1 MKKYFMVLMVSL
13 LFFGFTG
20 SNSVLADVNTIN
32 LAVNGEL
39 VTFPDQKPYI
49 DKNNRT
55 MVPVRFPS
63 ETLGA
68 NVDWLPNTRQVHIVN
83 KAHDALKDA
92 DIMVTIDQKNVVVN
106 GQTKTMDTTAVIT
119 NSRTMVPVRFI
130 SEYLGA
136 AVTWHESSKAAHV
149 FTKGQTKEEI
159 AKIEEQIAQIIEKQQ
174 PKPQPQPQP
183 PGQFVKPEG
192 VKKDITSQIDTT
204 NFVTYECKNLPI
216 EIYDTVISKIEY
228 KPGTPNDIAGNI
240 VGTLYV
246 TKNKSDADV
255 DIFLQGDFGYYYCSI
270 LMTSIGTSISN
281 NDGTYYSMYNF
292 VPLNGCPS
300 IGEVKKIGFSGK
312 DGIYFIDNPYYN
324 Q

>member
-13 LFFGFTG
+13 LFFGFIG
-20 SNSVLADVNTIN
+20 SNSVLADDTIN
-32 LAVNGEL
+32 LAVNGML
-39 VTFPDQKPYI
+39 VDFPDQKPYI

-55 MVPVRFPS
+55 MVPVRFPA

-68 NVDWLPNTRQVHIVN
+68 NVDWLSNTRQVHIVN
-83 KAHDALKDA
+83 KAHDALKDT
-92 DIMVTIDQKNVVVN
+92 DIMATIDRKDVIVN
-106 GQTKTMDTTAVIT
+106 GQTKYMDTTAVIT

-136 AVTWHESSKAAHV
+136 TVTWHDASRAAHV
-149 FTKGQTKEEI
+149 FTKGQTKEEQD
-159 AKIEEQIAQIIEKQQ
+159 KIMEQIANEIKQQ
-174 PKPQPQPQP
+174 KPQPQP

-192 VKKDITSQIDTT
+192 VKKDITVSIGNNNITSNIT
-204 NFVTYECKNLPI
+204 TYECKNLPI
-216 EIYDTVISKIEY
+216 EIYETVISKIEY

-240 VGTLYV
+240 AGTLYV
-246 TKNKSDADV
+246 TKNKSSADNG
-255 DIFLQGDFGYYYCSI
+255 IYLQGDFGYYYCRI

-300 IGEVKKIGFSGK
+300 IGEVKKIGFTGK

>member
-1 MKKYFMVLMVSL
+1 MVLMVSL
-13 LFFGFTG
+13 LFFGFIG
-20 SNSVLADVNTIN
+20 SNSVLADANTIN
-32 LAVNGEL
+32 LAVDGKL
-39 VTFPDQKPYI
+39 VDFPDQKPYI
-49 DKNNRT
+49 DGNNRT
-55 MVPVRFPS
+55 MVPVRFPA

-92 DIMVTIDQKNVVVN
+92 DIMVTIDKKNVVVN
-106 GQTKTMDTTAVIT
+106 GQTKYMDTTAVIT

-136 AVTWHESSKAAHV
+136 KVTWHDASRAAHV

-159 AKIEEQIAQIIEKQQ
+159 AKIEEQIAQIIKKQ
-174 PKPQPQPQP
+174 KPQPQP

-192 VKKDITSQIDTT
+192 VKKDITSQVGTT
-204 NFVTYECKNLPI
+204 NHVIYECKNLPI

-228 KPGTPNDIAGNI
+228 KPGTPNEIAGNI
-240 VGTLYV
+240 AGTFYV
-246 TKNKSDADV
+246 TKNKASADV
-255 DIFLQGDFGYYYCSI
+255 DIFLQGDFGYYLCGI
-270 LMTSIGTSISN
+270 VMTSIGTSISN
-281 NDGTYYSMYNF
+281 NDGTYYSMYHF
-292 VPLNGCPS
+292 VPLDGCPS
-300 IGEVKKIGFSGK
+300 IGEVKKIGFTGK

>member
-1 MKKYFMVLMVSL
+1 MKKYFIVLMVSL

-32 LAVNGEL
+32 LAVNGML
-39 VTFPDQKPYI
+39 VDFPDQKPYI

-55 MVPVRFPS
+55 MVPVRFPA

-68 NVDWLPNTRQVHIVN
+68 NVDWLSNTRQVHIVN
-83 KAHDALKDA
+83 KAHDALKDT
-92 DIMVTIDQKNVVVN
+92 DIMATIDRKDVIVN
-106 GQTKTMDTTAVIT
+106 GQTKYMDTTAVIT

-136 AVTWHESSKAAHV
+136 EVTWHGASRAAHV

-159 AKIEEQIAQIIEKQQ
+159 AKIEEQIAQIIKKQQ
-174 PKPQPQPQP
+174 PKP

-240 VGTLYV
+240 AGTLYV
-246 TKNKSDADV
+246 TKNKSDADTS
-255 DIFLQGDFGYYYCSI
+255 IFLQGDFGYYLCSI
-270 LMTSIGTSISN
+270 IMTSIGTSISN

-292 VPLNGCPS
+292 VPLNGCPN
-300 IGEVKKIGFSGK
+300 IETVKKIGFTGK

>member
-1 MKKYFMVLMVSL
+1 MVSL

-32 LAVNGEL
+32 LAVNGML
-39 VTFPDQKPYI
+39 VDFPDQKPYI

-92 DIMVTIDQKNVVVN
+92 DIMVTIDKKNVVVN
-106 GQTKTMDTTAVIT
+106 GQTKYMDTTAVIT

-136 AVTWHESSKAAHV
+136 AVTWHDASRAAHV

-159 AKIEEQIAQIIEKQQ
+159 AKIEEQIAQELKKQQ
-174 PKPQPQPQP
+174 PQPKPQP

-192 VKKDITSQIDTT
+192 VKKDITSQVGTT
-204 NFVTYECKNLPI
+204 NHVIYECKNLPI

-228 KPGTPNDIAGNI
+228 KPGTSNEIAGNI
-240 VGTLYV
+240 AGTLHV
-246 TKNKSDADV
+246 IKNKSDADV
-255 DIFLQGDFGYYYCSI
+255 DIYLQGDFGYYYCSI
-270 LMTSIGTSISN
+270 VMTSIGTSISN
-281 NDGTYYSMYNF
+281 NDGTYYSMYYFGTN
-292 VPLNGCPS
+292 NITPS
-300 IGEVKKIGFSGK
+300 IGEVKKIGFGGK

>member
-1 MKKYFMVLMVSL
+1 MVLMVSL
-13 LFFGFTG
+13 LFFGFAG

-39 VTFPDQKPYI
+39 VNFPDQKPYI
-49 DKNNRT
+49 DGNNRT
-55 MVPVRFPS
+55 MVPVRFPA

-92 DIMVTIDQKNVVVN
+92 DIMVTIDKKNVVVN
-106 GQTKTMDTTAVIT
+106 GQTKYMDTTAVIT

-136 AVTWHESSKAAHV
+136 AVTWHDASRAAHV

-159 AKIEEQIAQIIEKQQ
+159 AKIEEQIAQIIKKQ
-174 PKPQPQPQP
+174 KPQPQP

-192 VKKDITSQIDTT
+192 VKKDITLDTGT
-204 NFVTYECKNLPI
+204 YNITTYECKNLPV

-228 KPGTPNDIAGNI
+228 KPGTSNEIAGNI
-240 VGTLYV
+240 AGTLHV
-246 TKNKSDADV
+246 IKNKSDADV
-255 DIFLQGDFGYYYCSI
+255 DIYLQGDFGYYYCSI
-270 LMTSIGTSISN
+270 VMTSIGTSISN
-281 NDGTYYSMYNF
+281 NDGTYYSMYYFGTN
-292 VPLNGCPS
+292 NITPS
-300 IGEVKKIGFSGK
+300 IKTVKKIGFTGK

>member
-1 MKKYFMVLMVSL
+1 MVSL
-13 LFFGFTG
+13 WFFGFTG
-20 SNSVLADVNTIN
+20 SNSVLADDTIN

-55 MVPVRFPS
+55 MVPVRFPA

-92 DIMVTIDQKNVVVN
+92 DIMVTIDKKNVVVN
-106 GQTKTMDTTAVIT
+106 GQTKYMDTTAVIT

-136 AVTWHESSKAAHV
+136 TVTWHDASRAAHV
-149 FTKGQTKEEI
+149 FTKGQTKEEQD
-159 AKIEEQIAQIIEKQQ
+159 KIMEQIAQIIKKQ
-174 PKPQPQPQP
+174 KPQPQP

-192 VKKDITSQIDTT
+192 VKKDITSQVGTT
-204 NFVTYECKNLPI
+204 NHVIYECKNLPI

-228 KPGTPNDIAGNI
+228 KPGTPNEIAGNI
-240 VGTLYV
+240 AGTFYV
-246 TKNKSDADV
+246 TKNKASADV
-255 DIFLQGDFGYYYCSI
+255 DIFLQGDFGYYLCGI
-270 LMTSIGTSISN
+270 VMTSIGTSISN
-281 NDGTYYSMYNF
+281 NDGTYYSMYHF
-292 VPLNGCPS
+292 VPLDGCPS
-300 IGEVKKIGFSGK
+300 IGEVKKIGFTGK
-312 DGIYFIDNPYYN
+312 DGTYFIDNPYYN

>member
-1 MKKYFMVLMVSL
+1 MVSL
-13 LFFGFTG
+13 LFFGFAG
-20 SNSVLADVNTIN
+20 SNSVLADANTIN

-39 VTFPDQKPYI
+39 VDFPDQKPYI

-55 MVPVRFPS
+55 MVPVRFPA

-83 KAHDALKDA
+83 KAHDALLDA
-92 DIMVTIDQKNVVVN
+92 DIMATIDRKDVIVN
-106 GQTKTMDTTAVIT
+106 GQTKYMDTTAVIT

-136 AVTWHESSKAAHV
+136 TVTWHDASKAAHV
-149 FTKGQTKEEI
+149 FTKGQTKEEQN
-159 AKIEEQIAQIIEKQQ
+159 KIMEQIAQIIEKQQ
-174 PKPQPQPQP
+174 PKPQP

-192 VKKDITSQIDTT
+192 VKKDITTRT
-204 NFVTYECKNLPI
+204 GTYNHVTYECKNLPI

-228 KPGTPNDIAGNI
+228 KPGTPNEIAGNI
-240 VGTLYV
+240 AGTFYV
-246 TKNKSDADV
+246 TKNKASADV
-255 DIFLQGDFGYYYCSI
+255 DIFLQGDFGYYLCGI
-270 LMTSIGTSISN
+270 VMTSIGTSISN
-281 NDGTYYSMYNF
+281 NDGTYYSMYHF
-292 VPLNGCPS
+292 VPLDGCPS
-300 IGEVKKIGFSGK
+300 IGEVKKIGFTGK